1 MQFWARTAWSNAQ
14 FSHARGCKTLAAARR
29 ALRRADPGSASLSNI
44 TSASR
49 SKPTSPPR
57 AVACRCAGPYD
68 FRVRPSGLTSHQSVV
83 MSTSSTSISRYRS
96 RGRRFALS
104 ASLVLLCHP
113 AAVQCEVPVGAPA
126 HDVATNM
133 PFVVDQQGRKLQ
145 EKDILKECRQRQ
157 LESLPPLLDQHGRSL
172 CGGGGGDEPVPNEID
187 DTNRRKLRY
196 NCAEVNCRDAVFCRR
211 QLAADAG
218 LAPDPVIT
226 ADAAAVVDVA
236 TATSS
241 PGKSVAA
248 GHRQKQ

>member
-1 MQFWARTAWSNAQ
+1 
-14 FSHARGCKTLAAARR
+14 
-29 ALRRADPGSASLSNI
+29 
-44 TSASR
+44 
-49 SKPTSPPR
+49 
-57 AVACRCAGPYD
+57 
-68 FRVRPSGLTSHQSVV
+68 
-83 MSTSSTSISRYRS
+83 
-96 RGRRFALS
+96 
-104 ASLVLLCHP
+104 
-113 AAVQCEVPVGAPA
+113 
-126 HDVATNM
+126 M

-172 CGGGGGDEPVPNEID
+172 CGGSGGDEPVPNEID

-241 PGKSVAA
+241 PAA
-248 GHRQKQ
+248 AASLTLEGRRKLQDCFAFEFCCIGGEHTHRPHGHSPHSLQYNLNRVRGTRLW